1 VTLIAWALT
10 HRYAGANRAYAHAD
24 TRIFSVRNVRNQA
37 HSCCGYQHHCRFHVS
52 FPFLVRP
59 TTNDASPDAF
69 RLFRFKNMDR
79 RLRLRDAFG

>member
-1 VTLIAWALT
+1 VTLIAGALAD
-10 HRYAGANRAYAHAD
+10 RYAGANRADTHAD

-59 TTNDASPDAF
+59 TTNDTSPDAF
-69 RLFRFKNMDR
+69 RLFRFKNLDR
-79 RLRLRDAFG
+79 RLRLRDVFG